1 MTSFTGGK
9 TLNFQEVKEAEAIS
23 INVSQMS
30 KTVLSQSIYFKDT
43 MTGINFSSSF
53 KTHEYTRN
61 SLWDY
66 KSYTCYGFKISKK
79 QRLKES
85 GFIFNPFDTKSRI
98 EYVDKVITK
107 LENQLKL
114 LS

>member
-1 MTSFTGGK
+1 MIIK
-9 TLNFQEVKEAEAIS
+9 YEVFDRGFEA
-23 INVSQMS
+23 
-30 KTVLSQSIYFKDT
+30 
-43 MTGINFSSSF
+43 
-53 KTHEYTRN
+53 HE
-61 SLWDY
+61 
-66 KSYTCYGFKISKK
+66 
-79 QRLKES
+79 LKES